1 MKSTGIIRKVD
12 DLGRIVLPIELRR
25 TLDIAERDEL
35 EIYMENDRIILQKFE
50 PACIFCG
57 SSRSLV
63 SFRRKNVCQ
72 ECIRKMADYKRNPLN
87 GEKPFRG
94 CFLFRNF
101 QRKVIDYIFRPSQI
115 LGGLLDGIFAA

>member
-35 EIYMENDRIILQKFE
+35 EIFMESDRIVLQKYE

-57 SSRSLV
+57 SAWNLSSYC
-63 SFRRKNVCQ
+63 RKNVCGD
-72 ECIRKMADYKRNPLN
+72 CVKKIAD
-87 GEKPFRG
+87 
-94 CFLFRNF
+94 
-101 QRKVIDYIFRPSQI
+101 I
-115 LGGLLDGIFAA
+115 